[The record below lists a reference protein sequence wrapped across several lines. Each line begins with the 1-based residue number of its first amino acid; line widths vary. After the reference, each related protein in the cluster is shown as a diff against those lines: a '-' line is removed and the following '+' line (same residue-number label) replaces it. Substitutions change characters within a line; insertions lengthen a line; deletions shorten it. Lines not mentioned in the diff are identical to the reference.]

1 MTPRAEDERIA
12 RELATRLVTAL
23 HARRVVWFGSRA
35 RGEGDAGSDWDV
47 LVVADSDAPPSQ
59 RMYQAQCATA
69 DIHVPKDIVVFTPAE
84 HARLMTW
91 KSSVVY
97 DAEQTGRVLHEAA

>member
-12 RELATRLVTAL
+12 RELASRLVATL

-35 RGEGDAGSDWDV
+35 RGEGDPESDWDV
-47 LVVADSDAPPSQ
+47 LVVAESAVSQAQ
-59 RMYQAQCATA
+59 RMYLAQCATA
-69 DIHVPKDIVVFTPAE
+69 DVRVPKDIVVFTPDE
-84 HARLMTW
+84 YARLMTW

-97 DAEQTGRVLHEAA
+97 EAETTGRVLHEAA